1 MEGVSWADLER
12 DLGCATRGW
21 SRSARSLPSPQAR
34 RAQRA
39 TPVAATRARWC
50 HDDAGTVVG
59 LRMWGCGDP
68 GWGVVTSNSRAYN
81 GCIM

>member
-1 MEGVSWADLER
+1 MGRTGTRSWLRNARLVA
-12 DLGCATRGW
+12 LGAII
-21 SRSARSLPSPQAR
+21 A
-34 RAQRA
+34 
-39 TPVAATRARWC
+39 VAASTAGAKADAGC
-50 HDDAGTVVG
+50 CYPGSVVYYDDAGTVVG